1 MNKKHMPLYIYN
13 YSTMHYQ
20 NIIKQDISEKLLKG
34 FYLVYVIK
42 YEKKSH
48 KRSENVFSPLTL
60 KMHATWMNKLT
71 VKIFFN
77 VVVRDI
83 PMFSWNIDLL
93 KIIVK
98 LKYLLIW

>member
-1 MNKKHMPLYIYN
+1 MVERHQKDGYMNKKHMPLYIYN

-48 KRSENVFSPLTL
+48 KRSNIKNACNVNEQINSQ
-60 KMHATWMNKLT
+60 N
-71 VKIFFN
+71 IF
-77 VVVRDI
+77 
-83 PMFSWNIDLL
+83 
-93 KIIVK
+93 
-98 LKYLLIW
+98 